1 MNKRKNKE
9 NKFEKTYKN
18 NLLILN
24 IFSFFLLFLI
34 SIFFSLFFFS
44 FFLRTKHLNDY
55 PKKKKYEKDIISKNY
70 SQTNSKKKI

>member
-34 SIFFSLFFFS
+34 SIFFSLFFFI
-44 FFLRTKHLNDY
+44 FFKNQTFKWLS
-55 PKKKKYEKDIISKNY
+55 KKYIYIYIWERYYIKKLF
-70 SQTNSKKKI
+70 TNQL